1 MSLAFED
8 TGFPMSMSLL
18 EDAAYLRVDGNGEE
32 HLMFLHLLLHSD
44 GSYLVHAEERN
55 LDAFPGSSPQ
65 LWPNAP
71 GALKSSQEYPDLDYL
86 AKRQLW
92 SKTQERVPA
101 LSSRRAMAHAKPA
114 EFALR
119 NSLTL
124 RDRLFGALVR
134 HDHLRPTLYSFEYTQ
149 ACLRAL
155 DLSPF
160 EPAELGLACLVAD
173 LSSTLAEGPQ
183 QLLMDLGEMPDAKVL
198 QLMSPE
204 MEQRVTAALSLEKRS
219 NTQVLT
225 LTPEHLLA
233 GLRRCLNEKAVPA

>member
-44 GSYLVHAEERN
+44 GSYLVHAEERS
-55 LDAFPGSSPQ
+55 LDAFPGSSTQ
-65 LWPNAP
+65 LWASAP
-71 GALKSSQEYPDLDYL
+71 GALHTSEDYPDLDYL
-86 AKRQLW
+86 ANRRLW
-92 SKTQERVPA
+92 TKTQERVPA
-101 LSSRRAMAHAKPA
+101 LSARRAMAYAKSA

-119 NSLTL
+119 NSLGL

-134 HDHLRPTLYSFEYTQ
+134 RDHLQPTIYSSEYMQ
-149 ACLRAL
+149 ACLMAL

-173 LSSTLAEGPQ
+173 LSSPLAEGPQ
-183 QLLMDLGEMPDAKVL
+183 QLLKDLAKMPDSRVL

-219 NTQVLT
+219 NPQVLT

-233 GLRRCLNEKAVPA
+233 GLRRCLSEKAVPA